1 MIIEFHILQSF
12 PVSCL
17 NRDDTGSPKSCVIGG
32 VTRAR
37 VSSQAWKRA
46 VRLQMHDLGV
56 KLGLRTKK
64 IVETLAGKLVSRGCE
79 ESKAIA
85 CAQVVGGQL
94 SDDSLIFLSDSEYT
108 ELAQLIEKK
117 NCDAEVLQK
126 EAEKL
131 KKQKKEPKM
140 FKKVSLATVQDG
152 LDIGLFGRMVAKA
165 PSMNIEAAASFSHAF
180 STHEV
185 IQDLDFFTALD
196 DCEIGS
202 KSSHMG
208 TTEFTSA
215 TYYRYI
221 SLNVEQLKE
230 TLGIE
235 SDEDL
240 SYAVSS
246 FIKALYLA
254 VPGARQATMS
264 ASCLWDYAQ
273 VLVRNGQRMQCSFDK
288 PIVSGR
294 VSGYLTPSIKALEEQ
309 LTVQE
314 KQAGS
319 LYGLKKRVVF
329 SDETSIDEVIDQVME
344 AIEK

>member
-56 KLGLRTKK
+56 RLGLRTKK
-64 IVETLAGKLVSRGCE
+64 IVEVLKDKLVAVGCE
-79 ESKAIA
+79 EEKAAA
-85 CAQVVGGQL
+85 CAKAVGDQL
-94 SDDSLIFLSDSEYT
+94 SDDSLIFLSDSEFA
-108 ELAQLIEKK
+108 ELAEQVKKK
-117 NCDAEVLQK
+117 NFDPKAIKDKEVK
-126 EAEKL
+126 SYI
-131 KKQKKEPKM
+131 KKT
-140 FKKVSLATVQDG
+140 LATVQDG

-165 PSMNIEAAASFSHAF
+165 PTMNVEAAACFSHAF
-180 STHEV
+180 STHAV
-185 IQDLDFFTALD
+185 TQDLDFFTALD
-196 DCEIGS
+196 DCETEPGS
-202 KSSHMG
+202 AHMG

-221 SLNVEQLKE
+221 SLNVEQLKA

-235 SDEDL
+235 SEEDL
-240 SYAVSS
+240 RYAVSS

-264 ASCLWDYAQ
+264 ASCLWEYAQ
-273 VLVRNGQRMQCSFDK
+273 ILVRDGQRMQCSFDK
-288 PIVSGR
+288 PVVSGR
-294 VSGYLTPSIKALEEQ
+294 ESGYLTPSIKALEER
-309 LTVQE
+309 LAVQE

-319 LYGLKKRVVF
+319 LYGLEKRVVF
-329 SDETSIDEVIDQVME
+329 SDDTSIDEVIDQVME
-344 AIEK
+344 AIAK

>member
-64 IVETLAGKLVSRGCE
+64 IVEVLKDKLVACGCE
-79 ESKAIA
+79 EEKAAA
-85 CAQVVGGQL
+85 CAKAVGDQL
-94 SDDSLIFLSDSEYT
+94 SDDSLIFLSDSEFT
-108 ELAQLIEKK
+108 DLAEQVKKK
-117 NCDAEVLQK
+117 NFDPKAIKDKEVK
-126 EAEKL
+126 SYI
-131 KKQKKEPKM
+131 KKT
-140 FKKVSLATVQDG
+140 LATVQDG

-165 PSMNIEAAASFSHAF
+165 PTMNVEAAASFSHAF
-180 STHEV
+180 STHAV
-185 IQDLDFFTALD
+185 TQDLDFFTALD
-196 DCEIGS
+196 DCETEPGS
-202 KSSHMG
+202 AHMG

-215 TYYRYI
+215 TYYRYV

-230 TLGIE
+230 TLDIE
-235 SDEDL
+235 SEEDL
-240 SYAVSS
+240 RYAVSS

-254 VPGARQATMS
+254 VPSARQTTMS

-273 VLVRNGQRMQCSFDK
+273 VLVRNGQRMQVSFEK
-288 PIVSGR
+288 PVVNSR
-294 VSGYLTPSIKALEEQ
+294 DSGYLSPSIRALEER
-309 LTVQE
+309 LAVQE

-319 LYGLKKRVVF
+319 LYGLKERVVF
-329 SDETSIDEVIDQVME
+329 SDETSIDEVIDRVME
-344 AIEK
+344 AIAK